1 MIDTDK
7 YEGHNRE
14 NWSWGNKGS
23 TDNGDG
29 TIMIRPFTQLESKS
43 GVTLLAI
50 HHGDA
55 KQSDLELI
63 ADAPLLLAEVKRM
76 RAVFDSHGE
85 CHLCGFRL
93 DEHHIGHE
101 LPCNYEEEE

>member
-7 YEGHNRE
+7 YEGHTPTAWMRKMNL
-14 NWSWGNKGS
+14 
-23 TDNGDG
+23 NGLYSHILR
-29 TIMIRPFTQLESKS
+29 TCTHPERW
-43 GVTLLAI
+43 
-50 HHGDA
+50 
-55 KQSDLELI
+55 LI
-63 ADAPLLLAEVKRM
+63 EDAPLLLAEVKRM